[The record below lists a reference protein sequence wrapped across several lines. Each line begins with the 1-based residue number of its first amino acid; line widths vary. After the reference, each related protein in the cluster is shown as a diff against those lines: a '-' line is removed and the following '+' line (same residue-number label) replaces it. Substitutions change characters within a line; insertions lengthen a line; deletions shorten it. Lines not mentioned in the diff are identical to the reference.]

1 VAKPKLFSDK
11 NLISENESIDNFRN
25 GNVREFEVLF
35 ENYYSKLCDFV
46 IGFVRSSDVAED
58 IVQDLFLKVWER
70 RYGWYPNGSIRS
82 YLFKCARNA
91 AIDYLRNQKL
101 KRTYMCEISI
111 DIADN
116 SSPRPDNQLEIK
128 DINNRL
134 QQLVNEMSERQRT
147 IFVLN
152 RIYKL
157 TYREIA
163 DIHGISIKT
172 VETHMARALKII
184 REKLLEKK

>member
-1 VAKPKLFSDK
+1 VAKPKSLSEK
-11 NLISENESIDNFRN
+11 NCISENVNIDIIRN
-25 GNVREFEVLF
+25 SDVREFQLLF

>member
-1 VAKPKLFSDK
+1 VAKPKSLSEK
-11 NLISENESIDNFRN
+11 NCISENVNIDNIRN
-25 GNVREFEVLF
+25 SDVGEFQLLF

-46 IGFVRSSDVAED
+46 IGFVRASDVAED

-70 RYGWYPNGSIRS
+70 RYEWYPNGPIRS

-184 REKLLEKK
+184 REKLLEKN